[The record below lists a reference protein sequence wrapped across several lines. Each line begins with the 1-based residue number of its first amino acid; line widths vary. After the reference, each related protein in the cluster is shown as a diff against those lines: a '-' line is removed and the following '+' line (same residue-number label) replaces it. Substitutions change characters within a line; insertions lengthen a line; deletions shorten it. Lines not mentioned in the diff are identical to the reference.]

1 MTPASGSTTVVDVED
16 IAEVTQVTVTLE
28 GARTPRNLMPVV
40 GSIDP
45 DFARARYKSP
55 LRYPGA
61 KRGLAPVI
69 KAMVAAYGKPV
80 ELFVEPFAGGAST
93 SLEVLAAGAA
103 KRALLADA
111 DPMVAAFWRAASEFP
126 ENLVDR
132 ITDEHKDF
140 VAPGGSIAV
149 ERWDYWRG
157 FASSAVPRSDAWQI
171 DMATKCLFLN
181 RTTFS
186 GILHGGAGPIGGRA
200 QASKNTIGC
209 RFNLERIVGLIRQ
222 VGALYAQGRIAD
234 VWQGDWEVTMKQV
247 ISGYK
252 RLVPDSVVAYL
263 DPPYVRKAGRLYSM
277 SFAEP
282 RDTKGE
288 NSLDWSTASQHLRLA
303 EYLRR
308 SAQYRWIL
316 SYDFHPDLIEQEG
329 LYQARRMTPSADQ
342 RLLEGV
348 HTWNLTKGIVHLRY
362 TASAN
367 EGRRDAR
374 ELIVTTLPRSVCRAV
389 DGLDLLD

>member
-1 MTPASGSTTVVDVED
+1 MTGAPDSATVVGVED
-16 IAEVTQVTVTLE
+16 LVDVTAPCE
-28 GARTPRNLMPVV
+28 NAHARTPRKLLQVTDP
-40 GSIDP
+40 IDP
-45 DFARARYKSP
+45 TFARARYKSP

-69 KAMVAAYGKPV
+69 TAMVAAYGRPV

-93 SLEVLAAGAA
+93 SLEVLTAGGA

-126 ENLVDR
+126 EDLVDR
-132 ITDEHKDF
+132 ISAEHKGF

-157 FASSAVPRSDAWQI
+157 FASSASAGSAAWQI

-200 QASKNTIGC
+200 QTSKNTIGC
-209 RFNLERIVGLIRQ
+209 RFNLERIVGLVRQ
-222 VGALYAQGRIAD
+222 IGKLYAQGRIAD
-234 VWQGDWEVTMKQV
+234 VWQGDWEVTMTQV
-247 ISGYK
+247 ISSYK
-252 RLVPDSVVAYL
+252 SLVPNSIIAYL
-263 DPPYVRKAGRLYSM
+263 DPPYVRKAGKLYPT
-277 SFAEP
+277 SFTQP
-282 RDTKGE
+282 RGKKGHTA
-288 NSLDWSTASQHLRLA
+288 LDWSAASQHLRLS

-316 SYDFHPDLIEQEG
+316 SYDFHPDLIEQQG
-329 LYQARRMTPSADQ
+329 LYQARRMTPDADE
-342 RLLEGV
+342 RLNRGAPS
-348 HTWNLTKGIVHLRY
+348 WYLTKGIVQLRY

-374 ELIVTTLPRSVCRAV
+374 ELIVTTLPRSVCRKVA
-389 DGLDLLD
+389 GLELLD